1 VERLTD
7 RTLGSGESARFTG
20 PGAIVVLEVLTM
32 DLRAEFRSA
41 VSLRRLFLASE
52 ESGRLGFQRRCS
64 DTVTPGPPTNHRA
77 RSVALR
83 E

>member
-32 DLRAEFRSA
+32 DLPAEFRSA
-41 VSLRRLFLASE
+41 VSLRPCFSR
-52 ESGRLGFQRRCS
+52 QRNRADS
-64 DTVTPGPPTNHRA
+64 DFNAGVRI
-77 RSVALR
+77 L
-83 E
+83 